1 MAICGTAAVKAGDTV
16 GKGDAL
22 IYAHTLAG
30 EETISCLAAGYA
42 EIECAKTCEYFATE
56 ESESSLKAA
65 LASLLVE
72 EENILDRKVAVKP
85 VDGGVMYVID
95 FTYLHRLSINM
106 E

>member
-1 MAICGTAAVKAGDTV
+1 M
-16 GKGDAL
+16 
-22 IYAHTLAG
+22 
-30 EETISCLAAGYA
+30 
-42 EIECAKTCEYFATE
+42 
-56 ESESSLKAA
+56 KAA